1 MNIEFSDFL
10 NLLDISFIVIIIISF
25 FFGIKNGFI
34 KSLFNFIKW
43 VIIFYL
49 IKNSFIVLRPFFDI
63 YISNQTLSDA
73 VIFLSTLIVSY
84 IIISFINRIVIG
96 LLQPKRA
103 LIVDISFGGLLGL
116 LRGYVIFILII
127 FFLNNNLSTGTILKM
142 VDKSGFN
149 EILKYGIELIDQ
161 IPRNFNQLQDLDI

>member
-84 IIISFINRIVIG
+84 IIISFINRIIIG

-161 IPRNFNQLQDLDI
+161 IPRNFDQLQDLDI